1 MCFETIDTID
11 FLFNIH
17 LAWKGFDWSFPK
29 SFPPSEGLL
38 QRSPQKWD
46 SAYIIIDILK
56 PSYKLD
62 FEMIQPASSAR
73 PIRRKTIDWLKARA
87 EISYLLLMW
96 IKSPKLGKCVKLVF
110 NFRALKS
117 KYIKLRPVQLF
128 NTSSSPLVKWCHR
141 HFGELFW
148 FLLSINFL
156 YKWGLFSSW
165 VLVLQVQK

>member
-29 SFPPSEGLL
+29 SFPPSEDLP

-46 SAYIIIDILK
+46 SAYITIDILK

-62 FEMIQPASSAR
+62 WDDLAWTFIQPASSAR
-73 PIRRKTIDWLKARA
+73 PIRGKTIDWLKARA
-87 EISYLLLMW
+87 EISYLFLMW

-128 NTSSSPLVKWCHR
+128 NTSTSPLVKWCHR
-141 HFGELFW
+141 HFGVF
-148 FLLSINFL
+148 FL
-156 YKWGLFSSW
+156 YL
-165 VLVLQVQK
+165 L